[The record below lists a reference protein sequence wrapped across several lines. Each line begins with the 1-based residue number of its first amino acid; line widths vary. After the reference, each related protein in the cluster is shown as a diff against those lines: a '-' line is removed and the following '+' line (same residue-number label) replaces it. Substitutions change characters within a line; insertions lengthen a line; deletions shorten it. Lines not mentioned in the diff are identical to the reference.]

1 MKSYNILLH
10 HKSTLIAIICAFTL
24 WSCSKPVTKSDVQD
38 RVEDAQ
44 EATQEAQKETQAAL
58 EAREQYSKDDRQAR
72 IQELEGRSSD
82 IDNRIKELKKSAKKS
97 SNQAATANIESAIE
111 ELQDE
116 KSGLNKK
123 ISDVKSIE
131 DEDWSASY
139 EELNQA
145 IGRIEGEISKLSK
158 SLVDS
163 NY

>member
-1 MKSYNILLH
+1 MKRYNISLH

-38 RVEDAQ
+38 QVEDAQ

-72 IQELEGRSSD
+72 VQELEGRSSD
-82 IDNRIKELKKSAKKS
+82 IDNSIKELKKSAKKS

-116 KSGLNKK
+116 KSGLNTK

-145 IGRIEGEISKLSK
+145 IGRIEGEINKLSK
-158 SLVDS
+158 SLADG